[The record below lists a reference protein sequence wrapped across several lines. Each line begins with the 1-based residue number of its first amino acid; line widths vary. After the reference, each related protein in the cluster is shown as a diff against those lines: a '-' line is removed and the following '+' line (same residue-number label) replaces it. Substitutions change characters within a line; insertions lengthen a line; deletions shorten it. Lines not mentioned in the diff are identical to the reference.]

1 MTTLYDVL
9 GVLPTASTEEIRAA
23 YLQRARD
30 RHPDRFLDAA
40 EKSRAQDEFQ
50 KISEAFQALSN
61 PQRRQA
67 YDRDLAAPQPKSPE
81 EIAAD
86 AYARGVKAA
95 ESRNDQAAVDLLKIA
110 LHHQPDNAQYHFA
123 LAQVL
128 SRHPAHARDAIQSL
142 ERAVQLKPGNV
153 GWQAQLATLL
163 SSQGLKI
170 RARKVVETGLKAA
183 PADANLQRL
192 ALELGLGD
200 KEASR
205 DKPAAGPTGGLRG
218 LFGRKG

>member
-1 MTTLYDVL
+1 MTTHYDVL
-9 GVLPTASTEEIRAA
+9 GVSQTASSEEIRAA

-30 RHPDRFLDAA
+30 QHPDRFLDAA
-40 EKSRAQDEFQ
+40 EKARAQDAFQ

-67 YDRDLAAPQPKSPE
+67 YDRELAAPQPQSPE

-95 ESRNDQAAVDLLKIA
+95 ESRNDQEAVDLLKIA
-110 LHHQPDNAQYHFA
+110 LHHQPENPQYHFA

-170 RARKVVETGLKAA
+170 RARKVVETALKAA
-183 PADANLQRL
+183 PADRTLQKL
-192 ALELGLGD
+192 ALELGLGQT
-200 KEASR
+200 EAPR
-205 DKPAAGPTGGLRG
+205 DKAAGGPTGGLRG